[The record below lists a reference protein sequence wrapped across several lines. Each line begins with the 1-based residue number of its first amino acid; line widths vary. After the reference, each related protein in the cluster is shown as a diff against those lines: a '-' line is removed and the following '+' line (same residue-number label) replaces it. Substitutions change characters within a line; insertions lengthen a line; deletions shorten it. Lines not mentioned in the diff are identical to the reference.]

1 MVTLLTEVSKFII
14 LVLFIIYALYAF
26 IHIKT
31 DEGKHKSHYILKQRI
46 IIFAIHF
53 IAYMILYLNTNN
65 LSILVFY
72 PFELIFLTA
81 YMKFYYNF
89 YPGSNPKLINHYC
102 IFITIGF
109 IMITRLNPDK
119 LFRQFAI
126 IVITS
131 IAAFFIP
138 AIMKRGK
145 FLRRFTWFF
154 GIAGMCM
161 LAAVLLL
168 GNITYGAKINLSI
181 SGSTFSPTEIVKLLF
196 VFFVAGV
203 LYEEASLNKVIKV
216 SIVTLVY
223 ILLLVVSKD
232 LGGALIFFVTFLVM
246 VYSASRKGIYLVLG
260 AGGFSAAGC
269 IAYKLF
275 SHVRTR
281 INTWTTPF
289 ELIRNDTSQI
299 SQALFALSS
308 GGLFGTGL
316 TQGLPNIIPV
326 VISDLVFAAI
336 CEELGLLF
344 GICLIL
350 LYMSCFLQ
358 IMHVATQLSDPFYRL
373 LAVGFG
379 VEFILQ
385 AILNIGGS
393 VKFIPLTGITLPLIS
408 YGGSS
413 AMEMVLLFAMLQGIF
428 ILKDIRGN
436 TDI

>member
-1 MVTLLTEVSKFII
+1 MVTLLTEFLKYII
-14 LVLFIIYALYAF
+14 LILFIIYTLYAF
-26 IHIKT
+26 IHIT
-31 DEGKHKSHYILKQRI
+31 TAEGKHKSHYILKQRL
-46 IIFAIHF
+46 IIFAIH
-53 IAYMILYLNTNN
+53 IISYLILYLNMKDI
-65 LSILVFY
+65 SILIFY
-72 PFELIFLTA
+72 PFELMFLIA
-81 YMKFYYNF
+81 YMKFYNNF
-89 YPGSNPKLINHYC
+89 YPRSNPKLINHYC
-102 IFITIGF
+102 MFITIGF
-109 IMITRLNPDK
+109 IMIARLNSDK
-119 LFRQFAI
+119 LFKQFAI

-131 IAAFFIP
+131 LVAFFIP
-138 AIMKRGK
+138 ALMKKGN
-145 FLRRFTWFF
+145 FLRKFTWFF
-154 GIAGMCM
+154 GVIGMCM

-203 LYEEASLNKVIKV
+203 LYERASLKNIVKV
-216 SIVTLVY
+216 SVVALIY
-223 ILLLVVSKD
+223 IMLLVLSRD
-232 LGGALIFFVTFLVM
+232 LGGALIFFVTYLVM
-246 VYSASRKGIYLVLG
+246 IYVASKKSVYLLLG
-260 AGGFSAAGC
+260 SGGFTAAGFV
-269 IAYKLF
+269 AYKLF
-275 SHVRTR
+275 SHVKTR

-299 SQALFALSS
+299 SQSLFALST
-308 GGLFGTGL
+308 GGLFGMGL
-316 TQGLPNIIPV
+316 MQGLPNTIPV

-358 IMHVATQLSDPFYRL
+358 IIHVATQLSDPFYRL

-385 AILNIGGS
+385 ALLNIGGS

-428 ILKDIRGN
+428 ILRDIRR
-436 TDI
+436 

>member
-1 MVTLLTEVSKFII
+1 MVALLTEVSKYLI
-14 LVLFIIYALYAF
+14 LILFIIYTLYAF

-31 DEGKHKSHYILKQRI
+31 AEGKHKSHYILKQRI
-46 IIFAIHF
+46 VIFAIHLISYF
-53 IAYMILYLNTNN
+53 ILYLNTKNM
-65 LSILVFY
+65 SILLFY
-72 PFELIFLTA
+72 PFEVMFLVA
-81 YMKFYYNF
+81 YMKFYNNF
-89 YPGSNPKLINHYC
+89 YPRSNPKLINHYC
-102 IFITIGF
+102 MFITIGF

-119 LFRQFAI
+119 LFKQFTI

-138 AIMKRGK
+138 AMMKRGN
-145 FLRRFTWFF
+145 FLRKFTWLF

-203 LYEEASLNKVIKV
+203 LYEKASFNNIFKV
-216 SIVTLVY
+216 SVVTLVY
-223 ILLLVVSKD
+223 ILLLVLSRD

-246 VYSASRKGIYLVLG
+246 TYVASRKVGYLVIG
-260 AGGFSAAGC
+260 TGGFTVAGC

-281 INTWTTPF
+281 INTWSTPF
-289 ELIRNDTSQI
+289 DLIRNDTSQI
-299 SQALFALSS
+299 SQALFAIST
-308 GGLFGTGL
+308 GGLFGLGL
-316 TQGLPNIIPV
+316 CNGLPNTIPV

-336 CEELGLLF
+336 CEEMGLVF

-358 IMHVATQLSDPFYRL
+358 IIHVATQLTDPFYRL

-385 AILNIGGS
+385 ALLNIGGS

-428 ILKDIRGN
+428 ILRDIRR
-436 TDI
+436 